1 VSLLFGETAQVF
13 HTGMKTVNYYST
25 PRRLAAQIIA
35 YYNLCKSVLFVTCV
49 LRDTLLKDRLNL
61 EKYVE
66 TIVKGVDEM
75 KMNGDYGYGGLETD
89 VGDNDDDEATVC
101 DTLGDDV
108 FVLGDSILSVDM
120 SSVVSSIQMTS
131 FDKKPLIC
139 THD

>member
-1 VSLLFGETAQVF
+1 
-13 HTGMKTVNYYST
+13 M
-25 PRRLAAQIIA
+25 
-35 YYNLCKSVLFVTCV
+35 
-49 LRDTLLKDRLNL
+49 LRDALLKDRLNL
-61 EKYVE
+61 DNYVE
-66 TIVKGVDEM
+66 TIVKGVEEM
-75 KMNGDYGYGGLETD
+75 KMKGGYGYGGLETD
-89 VGDNDDDEATVC
+89 TGDDDDDETTMC